1 MQEAPQWLKEAI
13 EKYKAKLDF
22 VALEFKLRERKEE
35 MDRKSVIAQVEL
47 DNLQRLVRNVLAK
60 FGILSDW
67 NAAYISF
74 GEELMVVKK
83 RFHPTVWK
91 WPVDYY
97 RELKI
102 LAQKWVNRG
111 LRKDVMI
118 EISKVVGTPEI
129 ENYLQEQGG

>member
-1 MQEAPQWLKEAI
+1 MQEAPQWLKETI

-47 DNLQRLVRNVLAK
+47 DLLQKQVRNVLAK
-60 FGILSDW
+60 FGILTDW
-67 NAAYISF
+67 NAAYISYA
-74 GEELMVVKK
+74 EELMVVKK
-83 RFHPTVWK
+83 RFHPSVWK

-102 LAQKWVNRG
+102 LAQKWSNRG
-111 LRKDVMI
+111 LRKDVML

-129 ENYLQEQGG
+129 ERYLR